1 MSKFSSSFST
11 IDILAIIGGLTCFLI
26 FMLISG
32 FIIQNGVVPVFEYL
46 DSLVSLSAYQKG
58 IFDVLFLEFIV
69 LVLFYVMRDTRMRT
83 V

>member
-11 IDILAIIGGLTCFLI
+11 IDILAIIGGLTCFVI
-26 FMLISG
+26 FLLMSG
-32 FIIQNGVVPVFEYL
+32 FIIQNGLVPIIDYL

-58 IFDVLFLEFIV
+58 IFDVLFLEFIT
-69 LVLFYVMRDTRMRT
+69 LITFYLIWDTRLET